1 MKTIPGTDNERYNVL
16 KFIGRDGRHY
26 DTWEELKEV
35 ERRED
40 ERMEK
45 RMREKGPISYMEL
58 KELPN
63 EDSNTRHFKYVKV
76 FEKYLKYL
84 HIKI

>member
-1 MKTIPGTDNERYNVL
+1 
-16 KFIGRDGRHY
+16 
-26 DTWEELKEV
+26 
-35 ERRED
+35 
-40 ERMEK
+40 MEK